1 MSNLMRNN
9 LGAPEAVQTHEK
21 CADLGSARGLTGRC
35 IMTTRKRQKVFGM
48 RNTVRR
54 RLWHLSSGLGI
65 ALAGWFL
72 PDTILLVLLGVIT
85 FLFLAFEIIRLNIPR
100 VNSWFFSHFGSL
112 LRDGER
118 STVTT
123 SSYVL
128 IAALMGYLFFGREIA
143 VLSVCFLAVGD
154 VAAGVVGLWIGRTKL
169 FGKALEG
176 DLACFFACLAAG
188 FILHYSGLHVR
199 LMPIVVGSLAATIG
213 QAIRNPAVD
222 DNLTLPLFAGVAM
235 AAMP

>member
-1 MSNLMRNN
+1 M
-9 LGAPEAVQTHEK
+9 K
-21 CADLGSARGLTGRC
+21 
-35 IMTTRKRQKVFGM
+35 
-48 RNTVRR
+48 NTLRR
-54 RLWHLSSGLGI
+54 RLWHLSSGLCI
-65 ALAGWFL
+65 ALAAWFL
-72 PDTILLVLLGVIT
+72 PDTILLVSLGAIT
-85 FLFLAFEIIRLNIPR
+85 FLFLAFEILRLNIPR
-100 VNSWFFSHFGSL
+100 INNWFFSRFGSL

-118 STVTT
+118 ASVTT

-128 IAALMGYLFFGREIA
+128 IAALIGYLFFGREIA

-154 VAAGVVGLWIGRTKL
+154 VAAGIVGCWIGRTRL

-188 FILHYSGLHVR
+188 FILHYAGLHVG
-199 LMPIVVGSLAATIG
+199 LLPILVGSVAATVG

-222 DNLTLPLFAGVAM
+222 DNLTLPLLAGVAM

>member
-1 MSNLMRNN
+1 M
-9 LGAPEAVQTHEK
+9 
-21 CADLGSARGLTGRC
+21 GSTL
-35 IMTTRKRQKVFGM
+35 
-48 RNTVRR
+48 RR
-54 RLWHLSSGLGI
+54 RLWHLSSGLCM
-65 ALAGWFL
+65 ALAVWFL
-72 PDTILLVLLGVIT
+72 PDTALVATLGSIT
-85 FLFLAFEIIRLNIPR
+85 FVYLAFEILRLNVPS
-100 VNSWFFSHFGSL
+100 VNNWFFSRFGSL

-128 IAALMGYLFFGREIA
+128 IAALTGYLFFGREIA

-154 VAAGVVGLWIGRTKL
+154 VAAGIVGRWIGRTRL

-188 FILHYSGLHVR
+188 FILHYSGLHIGLV
-199 LMPIVVGSLAATIG
+199 PILVGAVAATIG
-213 QAIRNPAVD
+213 QAVRNPAVD

>member
-1 MSNLMRNN
+1 
-9 LGAPEAVQTHEK
+9 
-21 CADLGSARGLTGRC
+21 
-35 IMTTRKRQKVFGM
+35 M
-48 RNTVRR
+48 RNTLRR
-54 RLWHLSSGLGI
+54 RLWHLSSGLCI
-65 ALAGWFL
+65 ALAAWFL
-72 PDTILLVLLGVIT
+72 PDTILLVSLGAIT
-85 FLFLAFEIIRLNIPR
+85 FLFLAFEILRLNTPR
-100 VNSWFFSHFGSL
+100 INNWFFSRFGSL

-118 STVTT
+118 SSVTT

-143 VLSVCFLAVGD
+143 VLSVSFLAVGD
-154 VAAGVVGLWIGRTKL
+154 VAAGVVGGWIGRTRL

-188 FILHYSGLHVR
+188 FILHYCAGLHVG
-199 LMPIVVGSLAATIG
+199 MVPILVGSVAATVG

-222 DNLTLPLFAGVAM
+222 DNLTLPLLAGVAM